1 MVWLHWICRKLYQN
15 AMARKI
21 LKLLLIA
28 HGTPFAPM
36 NEWLLTPRAAQKKEN
51 PLSIWCPVKI
61 GSTNVPQRTRV
72 MIDVRLCSIFKLLAF
87 DNNLPQYS
95 YSRVWTFPANFF
107 FSHYFSSSSFNCPI
121 YKYCSDLIKN
131 CTANK
136 EYLGMNTL
144 EPKVK
149 APLFFSARYCC
160 CRLSV
165 WDITKAIM
173 PRLNSF
179 ESHQTCLFDDL
190 DLTPGTFFKG
200 CPNIYNSLLCSKA
213 EIMPGKRDLLGFM
226 D

>member
-51 PLSIWCPVKI
+51 PLSIWCPIKI
-61 GSTNVPQRTRV
+61 GSTNVPQST
-72 MIDVRLCSIFKLLAF
+72 
-87 DNNLPQYS
+87 
-95 YSRVWTFPANFF
+95 SRVIIDTYLSVKHLQTSCFYHNIQIHIPLSLNI
-107 FSHYFSSSSFNCPI
+107 SRKFSSAIIFLLLLSI
-121 YKYCSDLIKN
+121 VQYKYCSDLIQN

-136 EYLGMNTL
+136 KYLGMNTL

-179 ESHQTCLFDDL
+179 ESHQTCLFDNL
-190 DLTPGTFFKG
+190 DLTPRTFFKG
-200 CPNIYNSLLCSKA
+200 RPNIYNSLLCSKA